1 MRIIDLG
8 LVAYAVALR
17 AQNEAVLRVRTGG
30 GESLFLLEH
39 QPVITFGRN
48 GGEEYLPFGR
58 AFFAERGVEF
68 AHSARGGSIT
78 CHFPGQLVAYPI
90 LRVDRRPG
98 GLRRFFFDL
107 EESVIRTLD
116 RFGLD
121 SGRISGR
128 PGVWIGDR
136 KICSTG
142 IAVKHWVT
150 SHGLSLNV
158 AEDLSLF
165 SLVTPCGLPGV
176 RATSLHREL
185 GDAAIGMERVKEVFA
200 EEFRA
205 LFSPEQRQ
213 DTEENEERH
222 DHVR

>member
-1 MRIIDLG
+1 MRIVDLG
-8 LVAYAVALR
+8 LVSYSAALR
-17 AQNEAVLRVRTGG
+17 AQDEAVLEARAGG
-30 GESLFLLEH
+30 GETLFLLEH
-39 QPVITFGRN
+39 PPVITFGRN
-48 GGEEYLPFGR
+48 GGEEHLPFGR
-58 AFFAERGVEF
+58 AFFVERGVEL
-68 AHSARGGSIT
+68 ARSARGGSVT

-121 SGRISGR
+121 SGRMRGF
-128 PGVWIGDR
+128 PGVWVKGR

-142 IAVKHWVT
+142 IAVKHWIT

-158 AEDLSLF
+158 AGDLSLF
-165 SLVTPCGLPGV
+165 SLVSPCGLPGV
-176 RATSLHREL
+176 RATSLHGEL
-185 GDAAIGMERVKEVFA
+185 GDDAVGMERVKEVFA

-205 LFSPEQRQ
+205 LFFE
-213 DTEENEERH
+213 EENH
-222 DHVR
+222 DQAR